1 MTNFLTAFAFSF
13 LGSIPPGTLNLT
25 IIQLGLNNQMH
36 IALRF
41 AFAAALIE
49 YPYAWIAVKFERLI
63 TNSPVITDNLELT
76 AAIVMTGF
84 GIISLWPKSSHP
96 SRMRTQFDQSGFR
109 RGLILGVFNPM
120 AIPFWIA
127 MTAYLR
133 SQGWIKFDSHISL
146 HAYLLGVF
154 AGAFLLLLILG
165 YVSKQAMT
173 AFNRY
178 PLIRKLPGIVLLL
191 LGVYA
196 FIRYFVD

>member
-1 MTNFLTAFAFSF
+1 MTNFLIAFAFSF

-25 IIQLGLNNQMH
+25 IIQLGLSNQMH
-36 IALRF
+36 TAMRF

-49 YPYAWIAVKFERLI
+49 YPYAWIAVKFERVI

-76 AAIVMTGF
+76 AAIVMTAF
-84 GIISLWPKSSHP
+84 GIISLWPKSPHP
-96 SRMRTQFDQSGFR
+96 SRMRVRFDQSGFR

-133 SQGWIKFDSHISL
+133 SLGWIKFDSHISL

-165 YVSKQAMT
+165 YVSKQAIA
-173 AFNRY
+173 AFSRF
-178 PLIRKLPGIVLLL
+178 PVIRKFPGFVLLL

>member
-25 IIQLGLNNQMH
+25 IVQLGLNNQMH
-36 IALRF
+36 VAMRF

-63 TNSPVITDNLELT
+63 TASPVITDNLELT
-76 AAIVMTGF
+76 AAIVMTVF
-84 GIISLWPKSSHP
+84 GIMSLWPKSERP
-96 SRMRTQFDQSGFR
+96 SRMRVRFDQSGFR
-109 RGLILGVFNPM
+109 RGLILGVLNPL

-133 SQGWIKFDSHISL
+133 SQGWIELNSAASL

-165 YVSKQAMT
+165 YVSKQAMA
-173 AFNRY
+173 AFTQF
-178 PLIRKLPGIVLLL
+178 PAIRRLPGFVLLM
-191 LGVYA
+191 LGLYA
-196 FIRYFVD
+196 FVRYFVD

>member
-1 MTNFLTAFAFSF
+1 MTNFLIAFAFSF

-25 IIQLGLNNQMH
+25 IVQLGLSNQMH
-36 IALRF
+36 IAMRF

-76 AAIVMTGF
+76 AAIVMTVF
-84 GIISLWPKSSHP
+84 GSISFWPKSERASQL
-96 SRMRTQFDQSGFR
+96 RTRFDRSGFR
-109 RGLILGVFNPM
+109 RGLLLGILNPL

-133 SQGWIKFDSHISL
+133 SQGWVELNSPSSL

-165 YVSKQAMT
+165 YVSKQAMV
-173 AFNRY
+173 AFNDF
-178 PLIRKLPGIVLLL
+178 PVIRRLPGLVLLM
-191 LGVYA
+191 LGIYA
-196 FIRYFVD
+196 FVRYFEN

>member
-1 MTNFLTAFAFSF
+1 MTNFLIAFAFSF

-25 IIQLGLNNQMH
+25 IVQLGLNNQMH
-36 IALRF
+36 IAMRF

-76 AAIVMTGF
+76 AAIVMTVF
-84 GIISLWPKSSHP
+84 GIINLWPKSEHP
-96 SRMRTQFDQSGFR
+96 SRMRTRFDQSGFR
-109 RGLILGVFNPM
+109 RGILLGVLNPL

-133 SQGWIKFDSHISL
+133 SQGWIELNSMTSL

-165 YVSKQAMT
+165 YVSKQAMV
-173 AFNRY
+173 AFTKF
-178 PLIRKLPGIVLLL
+178 PGIRRLPGLVLLM
-191 LGVYA
+191 LGIYA
-196 FIRYFVD
+196 FVRFLVD